1 MYGVKMKKM
10 TNYHEAQKKISI
22 NHNFVANEVLE
33 QTRNHYVAY
42 ILKSSLFCQTANWY
56 GSKRFGGDKKSIFSG
71 TWVVKG
77 YDMQVMRLNTR
88 IYVQSSA
95 H

>member
-1 MYGVKMKKM
+1 MIEAIDDKLSQG
-10 TNYHEAQKKISI
+10 TNSKTSMG
-22 NHNFVANEVLE
+22 HNFIENEVLE
-33 QTRNHYVAY
+33 QTRNHYIVY

-56 GSKRFGGDKKSIFSG
+56 GSKRFGGDEKSFFSG